1 MKSKKLDFATE
12 KQKEHYSEYLA
23 DGEEI
28 IAVFG
33 IGKLYYWI
41 NFVSLLTLS
50 LILIGIPFLLR
61 LMHLKHSL
69 TYILTDR
76 RVLLKDGIFSVKTTS
91 VPYDK
96 ITHIKVKQTF
106 LNKISYDMGDITI
119 HTAGPTPVEI
129 DLIKVQSPM
138 RVKNLIEELIV
149 KERSLLGV
157 VSGAKKASFVHP
169 L

>member
-1 MKSKKLDFATE
+1 MKSKKLNLATE
-12 KQKEHYSEYLA
+12 KQKQHYAEYLA

-33 IGKLYYWI
+33 IGSLYYWI
-41 NFVSLLTLS
+41 NFITLF
-50 LILIGIPFLLR
+50 ILSFVVIGLPFLLR

-96 ITHIKVKQTF
+96 ITHIKVRQTF
-106 LNKISYDMGDITI
+106 INKISYDMGDITI

-129 DLIKVQSPM
+129 DLIKVQAPM
-138 RVKNLIEELIV
+138 KVKNLIEELIV

-157 VSGAKKASFVHP
+157 VSSDKKSSFVHP

>member
-1 MKSKKLDFATE
+1 MKSKRLNLATE
-12 KQKEHYSEYLA
+12 KQKKHYSDYLA
-23 DGEEI
+23 DGEEV

-33 IGKLYYWI
+33 IGKMYYWI
-41 NFVSLLTLS
+41 NIVPLFFLSFV
-50 LILIGIPFLLR
+50 IIGLPFFLR

-76 RVLLKDGIFSVKTTS
+76 RVVLKDGIFSVKTTS

-106 LNKISYDMGDITI
+106 LNRISYDLGDITI

-129 DLIKVQSPM
+129 DLIKVQAPM
-138 RVKNLIEELIV
+138 KVKNLIEELII

-157 VSGAKKASFVHP
+157 MAQEKKTPFVHS

>member
-33 IGKLYYWI
+33 IGKMYYWI

-129 DLIKVQSPM
+129 DLVKVQSPM

-157 VSGAKKASFVHP
+157 VSGTKKASFVHP

>member
-1 MKSKKLDFATE
+1 MRSKKLDFATE
-12 KQKEHYSEYLA
+12 KQKKHYSEYLA

-33 IGKLYYWI
+33 IGKMYYWI

-50 LILIGIPFLLR
+50 LILVGIPFLLR

>member
-1 MKSKKLDFATE
+1 VKSKKLNLATE
-12 KQKEHYSEYLA
+12 KEKRHYSDYLA

-33 IGKLYYWI
+33 IGRTYYLI
-41 NFVSLLTLS
+41 NFISLLILS
-50 LILIGIPFLLR
+50 FVVIGIPFLLR
-61 LMHLKHSL
+61 LMHLKHAL

-106 LNKISYDMGDITI
+106 LNRISYDMGDITI

-138 RVKNLIEELIV
+138 KVKNLIEELII

-157 VSGAKKASFVHP
+157 VSGEKRNSFVHP